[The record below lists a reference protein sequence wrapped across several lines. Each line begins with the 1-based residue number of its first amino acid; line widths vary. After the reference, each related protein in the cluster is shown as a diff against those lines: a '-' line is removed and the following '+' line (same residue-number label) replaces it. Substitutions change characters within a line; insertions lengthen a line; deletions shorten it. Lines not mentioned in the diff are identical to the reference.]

1 MTQEQAIRQLRTQIK
16 QLSAAAAEACLKD
29 RPARSRSAAP
39 EHPLQAFDALATRLA
54 TPALEALAVIERGAQ
69 PANTDTY

>member
-1 MTQEQAIRQLRTQIK
+1 MTHEQALRQLRIQIK

-29 RPARSRSAAP
+29 RPARSAARG
-39 EHPLQAFDALATRLA
+39 EHPLQAFDALADTLA

-69 PANTDTY
+69 PTYTDTY